1 MQIQPVLIVSL
12 LFICNIYGLDVDA
25 NQNITQCIPNPL
37 LICTK
42 NNSDICVDPKVLLIA
57 SPFHGN
63 LTFQLEPAT
72 SKYYLIEANGT
83 DCIFTGKMNG
93 TSHRVRVNT
102 CSYSLKNSTLVI
114 CLIIHNDSWLIEF
127 NETKE
132 CYQIQSSQCYIRDI
146 IPIDTFDG
154 LEPENII
161 RVHDASLNHLFD
173 PKFLMSTP
181 RYVRVGIAIDCTA
194 EFKYYAKEHELVNIF
209 KRAIQLLTQM
219 NIFAILT
226 VIKSLPGQCDEA
238 KTYKYDADTLLVK
251 FREYIIE
258 NHETLGNYDVIVRI
272 TAPCNNNCDRLGV
285 TNLNIACNP
294 MLGRTVVRDSDSDYT
309 FSTAFAHELLHT
321 FGVVHD
327 NEEEFTEEA
336 YCPYEHC
343 LMYSSAPRGQ
353 PKVGLSPFTISQVE
367 ASILSGDL
375 DCFLDKP
382 ELGKYCGDY
391 SLSGYEQCDCADI
404 KHCSKC
410 CNPSTCLL
418 LEGAKCGHGPC
429 CNFETCELYK
439 STDNHVCRPAKS
451 DCDIEEKCDG
461 SSQFC
466 PPDLHVHDGWSC
478 EYGQGHCFN
487 GKCGSYHLSC
497 DKIFENSDP
506 GPDFCYERNTLATNY
521 FNCGPPIKYFKIF
534 DGKAK
539 KCKNEDVKCGR
550 LHCTESGRL
559 RSSIGQAYANLLRD
573 ILNPPCRVIHISRS
587 FHRNATDLGLVPDG
601 APCAP
606 NKMCLNQECI
616 PVSKVIETKPC
627 PINCQNRGKC
637 TNQGT
642 CICNNPKD
650 KSPDCSFSPVT
661 SPNWTALF
669 RYFETTIQL
678 IVMVVVT
685 STWIWIQFNK

>member
-1 MQIQPVLIVSL
+1 MQIQPVFIVSL
-12 LFICNIYGLDVDA
+12 LFICNFNGLDVDA

-83 DCIFTGKMNG
+83 ECIFTGKMNG

-102 CSYSLKNSTLVI
+102 CSYALKNSTLVI
-114 CLIIHNDSWLIEF
+114 CFMINNDSWLIEF

-132 CYQIQSSQCYIRDI
+132 CYQIQLSQCYIGGI
-146 IPIDTFDG
+146 IPIDTYDG
-154 LEPENII
+154 PKPENIL
-161 RVHDASLNHLFD
+161 RVGFVSSNHLFD

-181 RYVRVGIAIDCTA
+181 RYVEVGIVIDCMTKKFSTPNQ
-194 EFKYYAKEHELVNIF
+194 EIYKIF
-209 KRAIQLLTQM
+209 KRATQLLTQM
-219 NIFAILT
+219 NIFSILT
-226 VIKSLPGQCDEA
+226 VIERF
-238 KTYKYDADTLLVK
+238 DTLDKCNESRTYNADIGTLLSK
-251 FREYIIE
+251 FREYIRAK
-258 NHETLGNYDVIVRI
+258 HDTLGKYDVIVRI
-272 TAPCNNNCDRLGV
+272 TAPCKCNALGLAGVGIGCDPSLGD
-285 TNLNIACNP
+285 A
-294 MLGRTVVRDSDSDYT
+294 VVRDGDDYL
-309 FSTAFAHELLHT
+309 FASTFAHEVLHT

-327 NEEEFTEEA
+327 DDEEMAEKAHCPYA
-336 YCPYEHC
+336 YCV
-343 LMYSSAPRGQ
+343 MYSS
-353 PKVGLSPFTISQVE
+353 SH
-367 ASILSGDL
+367 
-375 DCFLDKP
+375 KP
-382 ELGKYCGDY
+382 ELGEYCGDY
-391 SLSGYEQCDCADI
+391 SLNGNEQCDCLDV

-418 LEGAKCGHGPC
+418 LEEAKCGHGPC

-451 DCDIEEKCDG
+451 DCDIEERCDG

-497 DKIFENSDP
+497 DKIFENSEP
-506 GPDFCYERNTLATNY
+506 APDSCYEKNTVGDEV
-521 FNCGPPIKYFKIF
+521 FNCGPPSKYFEIF
-534 DGKAK
+534 DGKAT
-539 KCKNEDVKCGR
+539 KCKKKDVKCGR
-550 LHCTESGRL
+550 LLCTDSGSF
-559 RSSIGQAYANLLRD
+559 RSTIRQAYARTV
-573 ILNPPCRVIHISRS
+573 IRSGSASCRGVRISRS
-587 FHRNATDLGLVPDG
+587 FRRNETDLGLVPDG

-616 PVSKVIETKPC
+616 PVPKFIETKPC

-650 KSPDCSFSPVT
+650 KSPDCSFSPIT
-661 SPNWTALF
+661 SSNWTALF

-685 STWIWIQFNK
+685 STWIWIQANK

>member
-1 MQIQPVLIVSL
+1 MQMQPVLIVSL
-12 LFICNIYGLDVDA
+12 LFICNINGLDVDA
-25 NQNITQCIPNPL
+25 NQNITQCIPTPL

-42 NNSDICVDPKVLLIA
+42 NDSDICVDPKVLLIA

-72 SKYYLIEANGT
+72 SEYYLIEANGT

-93 TSHRVRVNT
+93 TSNRVRVNI

-114 CLIIHNDSWLIEF
+114 CLMINNDSWLIEF
-127 NETKE
+127 NETAE
-132 CYQIQSSQCYIRDI
+132 CYQIQLSQCSIRNI

-181 RYVRVGIAIDCTA
+181 RYVEVGIVIDCMTKK
-194 EFKYYAKEHELVNIF
+194 FSTPNHEIYKIF
-209 KRAIQLLTQM
+209 KRATQLLTQM
-219 NIFAILT
+219 NIFSILT
-226 VIKSLPGQCDEA
+226 VIERF
-238 KTYKYDADTLLVK
+238 DTLDKCNESRTHNDDIAMLLIK
-251 FREYIIE
+251 FREYTKE
-258 NHETLGNYDVIVRI
+258 KHDTFGKFDVIIRI
-272 TAPCNNNCDRLGV
+272 AAPCKCKELGLAGV
-285 TNLNIACNP
+285 NIACDP
-294 MLGRTVVRDSDSDYT
+294 SMGHAVVRDNNDYT
-309 FSTAFAHELLHT
+309 FSIVFAHELLHT
-321 FGVVHD
+321 FGVHHD
-327 NEEEFTEEA
+327 NSEQLAEKA
-336 YCPYEHC
+336 HCPYAFC
-343 LMYSSAPRGQ
+343 VMYASVPRGQ
-353 PKVGLSPFTISQVE
+353 PEVGLSPFTISQVE
-367 ASILSGDL
+367 ASILSGYL

-382 ELGKYCGDY
+382 ELGEYCGDY
-391 SLSGYEQCDCADI
+391 SLNGNEQCDCLDV

-410 CNPSTCLL
+410 CNPSTCSL

-439 STDNHVCRPAKS
+439 STDNHVCRPATS

-461 SSQFC
+461 LSQFC

-497 DKIFENSDP
+497 DKIFENSEP
-506 GPDFCYERNTLATNY
+506 APDTCYEKNRAGNLV
-521 FNCGPPIKYFKIF
+521 FNCGPPSKYFETF
-534 DGKAK
+534 DGNAT
-539 KCKNEDVKCGR
+539 KCKKKDVKCGR
-550 LHCTESGRL
+550 LLCTGSGTL
-559 RSSIGQAYANLLRD
+559 RNSFLQAYKWNAFGFKSA
-573 ILNPPCRVIHISRS
+573 PCLGIYIYRT
-587 FHRNATDLGLVPDG
+587 FQRNATDLGLVPDG

-627 PINCQNRGKC
+627 PLNCQNRGKC

-650 KSPDCSFSPVT
+650 KSPDCSFSPIT
-661 SPNWTALF
+661 SSNWTALF

-678 IVMVVVT
+678 IVMIVLT
-685 STWIWIQFNK
+685 STWIWRHFNK

>member
-1 MQIQPVLIVSL
+1 MLMQPVLIVSL
-12 LFICNIYGLDVDA
+12 LFICNIYGSDVDA
-25 NQNITQCIPNPL
+25 NQNISQCIPTPL

-42 NNSDICVDPKVLLIA
+42 NDSDICVDPKALLIA

-72 SKYYLIEANGT
+72 SEYYLIEANGT

-93 TSHRVRVNT
+93 TSNRVRVNI
-102 CSYSLKNSTLVI
+102 CSYSLKNSTLVT

-132 CYQIQSSQCYIRDI
+132 CYQIRLSQCSIRDI
-146 IPIDTFDG
+146 IPIDTYDG
-154 LEPENII
+154 LKPENIL
-161 RVHDASLNHLFD
+161 RVGYPSSNHLFD

-181 RYVRVGIAIDCTA
+181 RYVEVGIAIDCMTK
-194 EFKYYAKEHELVNIF
+194 KYVTPNHEIYNIF
-209 KRAIQLLTQM
+209 KKATQLLTQM

-226 VIKSLPGQCDEA
+226 VIKKLDTANQCNESRIYND
-238 KTYKYDADTLLVK
+238 DAGMLLSK

-258 NHETLGNYDVIVRI
+258 NHETFGKYDVIVRI
-272 TAPCNNNCDRLGV
+272 TAPCNCSKIGV
-285 TNLNIACNP
+285 TNLFIACTP
-294 MLGRTVVRDSDSDYT
+294 MLGHAVVRDNNDYT
-309 FSTAFAHELLHT
+309 FSITFAHELLHT

-327 NEEEFTEEA
+327 NDQELAEEA
-336 YCPYEHC
+336 HCPYAFC
-343 LMYSSAPRGQ
+343 LMYSTTPSRGQ
-353 PKVGLSPFTISQVE
+353 PEVGLSPFTISQVE
-367 ASILSGDL
+367 ASILLGYL

-382 ELGKYCGDY
+382 ELGEYCGDY
-391 SLSGYEQCDCADI
+391 SLNGNEQCDCADV

-451 DCDIEEKCDG
+451 DCDIEERCDG

-466 PPDLHVHDGWSC
+466 PPDLHLHDGWSC
-478 EYGQGHCFN
+478 EYGEGHCFN

-497 DKIFENSDP
+497 DKIFENSEP
-506 GPDFCYERNTLATNY
+506 APDSCYEKNAVGTLY
-521 FNCGPPIKYFKIF
+521 FNCGPPTDYFHPF

-539 KCKNEDVKCGR
+539 KCKKEDVKCGR
-550 LHCTESGRL
+550 LLCTDSSRL
-559 RSSIGQAYANLLRD
+559 RNSIKQAYINVIIDFESASCRG
-573 ILNPPCRVIHISRS
+573 ILIPRT
-587 FHRNATDLGLVPDG
+587 FKRNATDLGLVPDG

-637 TNQGT
+637 TNQGN

-661 SPNWTALF
+661 SSSWQVLF

-678 IVMVVVT
+678 IVMIVLT
-685 STWIWIQFNK
+685 STWIWRHFNK